1 MRNAIPML
9 ILPVVVLMGAAAPP
23 VPSAARASR
32 PEAVVDGF
40 IRAWNA
46 HDMKA
51 LGELFAEDADFITA
65 EGKWWKGR
73 AWIQSQLERAHASKL
88 KTTMMVETNT
98 TARMVRP
105 DVAVLHFEWEV
116 SGEMGAEGK
125 PLITR
130 HGILQ
135 IVAVKQAGGWRIVSA
150 QDTATM
156 PPV

>member
-1 MRNAIPML
+1 MSEEMMTALACVFLLLAMP
-9 ILPVVVLMGAAAPP
+9 GEG
-23 VPSAARASR
+23 RAEADR
-32 PEAVVDGF
+32 PQSLVDGF

-51 LGELFAEDADFITA
+51 LGELFTDDADFVTA

-73 AWIQSQLERAHASKL
+73 PWIVSQLGRAHAAKL

-98 TARMVRP
+98 TVRTVRP

-116 SGEMGAEGK
+116 SGELGADGK
-125 PLITR
+125 ALITR

-135 IVAVKQAGGWRIVSA
+135 IVAVKQAAGWRIVSA
-150 QDTATM
+150 QDTGTM

>member
-1 MRNAIPML
+1 MRDL
-9 ILPVVVLMGAAAPP
+9 IRSVILALLACAVAPRVMAALP
-23 VPSAARASR
+23 ASG
-32 PEAVVDGF
+32 PHAVVDAF

-51 LGELFAEDADFITA
+51 LGELFTEDADYVTA

-73 AWIQSQLERAHASKL
+73 TWIQSQLERAHAAKL

-98 TARMVRP
+98 TVRTVRP
-105 DVAVLHFEWEV
+105 DVAVMHFEWEV
-116 SGEMGAEGK
+116 SGELGADGK

-130 HGILQ
+130 HGILH
-135 IVAVKQAGGWRIVSA
+135 IVAVKQSGGWRIVSA

>member
-1 MRNAIPML
+1 MPSARPII
-9 ILPVVVLMGAAAPP
+9 ILSLLMGALSSPAS
-23 VPSAARASR
+23 SATEDSPR
-32 PEAVVDGF
+32 AVVDAF
-40 IRAWNA
+40 IRSWNS

-51 LGELFAEDADFITA
+51 LAELFTEDADFVTA

-73 AWIQSQLERAHASKL
+73 AWIQSQLERAHAAKL

-98 TARMVRP
+98 TVRRVRP
-105 DVAVLHFEWEV
+105 DVAVMHFEWEV
-116 SGEMGAEGK
+116 SGELGPDGK

-135 IVAVKQAGGWRIVSA
+135 IVAVNRAGAWKILSA
-150 QDTATM
+150 QDTATP